1 MLRKIKSY
9 ICAMIAK
16 TTFWF
21 QRILFLFLFTFSSVS
36 FQQKVNNDSYNQN
49 TISIQHTENTQQAQF
64 QTNLSQKKNDVFSTA
79 NRRIGAGIRISGN
92 FEQNSQ
98 KDYTPFFFK
107 SDFYDYADFSVRN
120 IFNRYFRFSFYESF
134 STYIRL
140 YSRIC
145 CWRI

>member
-1 MLRKIKSY
+1 MP
-9 ICAMIAK
+9 MIAK
-16 TTFWF
+16 QNFWLK
-21 QRILFLFLFTFSSVS
+21 RIFFLFLFTFLSVS
-36 FQQKVNNDSYNQN
+36 FQQKVGSYLCAKNE
-49 TISIQHTENTQQAQF
+49 IVAQF
-64 QTNLSQKKNDVFSTA
+64 AANTLQQPLQIQLQTNISQKKNDVFSAA
-79 NRRIGAGIRISGN
+79 NRRTGSGIRISEN

-107 SDFYDYADFSVRN
+107 SDFYNYADFSVRN
-120 IFNRYFRFSFYESF
+120 IFYKYFRFSFYESF